1 VVDSDLDLVN
11 NRLFVYGSLRRM
23 GGAFERLLADA
34 VIAVRDGVLADHALF
49 GWGLPYPFVRPE
61 TGHRVVG
68 DVVEID
74 PERVEEVLKAVD
86 EYEGSDY
93 RRVEID
99 VDTDRETVTAFVYL
113 ADSSIELEERN
124 RVESGD
130 WMMPI

>member
-1 VVDSDLDLVN
+1 MN

-34 VIAVRDGVLADHALF
+34 ALDVRDAVLDDHALF

-61 TGHRVVG
+61 SGRQVVG

-74 PERVEEVLKAVD
+74 PDRIEEVLREVD
-86 EYEGSDY
+86 DYEGADY
-93 RRVEID
+93 RRVVVE
-99 VDTDRETVTAFVYL
+99 VDADGESVTAHVYL
-113 ADSSIELEERN
+113 AEPSIDLEERH
-124 RVESGD
+124 RIESGD

>member
-1 VVDSDLDLVN
+1 MS

-34 VIAVRDGVLADHALF
+34 AIDVRDAVLDDHALF

-61 TGHRVVG
+61 SGRRVVG

-74 PERVEEVLKAVD
+74 PDRIEEVLRAVD

-93 RRVEID
+93 RRVVVE
-99 VDTDRETVTAFVYL
+99 VDADGESVTAYVYL
-113 ADSSIELEERN
+113 AEYSVDLEERH

-130 WMMPI
+130 WMRPI

>member
-1 VVDSDLDLVN
+1 
-11 NRLFVYGSLRRM
+11 M

-34 VIAVRDGVLADHALF
+34 AIDVQEGVLADHALF

-61 TGHRVVG
+61 AGRRVVG

-74 PERVEEVLKAVD
+74 PARIEEVLRAVD

-93 RRVEID
+93 HRVEIE
-99 VDTDRETVTAFVYL
+99 VDADGETVTAFVYL
-113 ADSSIELEERN
+113 AEPSVELAERN

>member
-1 VVDSDLDLVN
+1 MS

-34 VIAVRDGVLADHALF
+34 AIDVRDGVLDDHALF

-61 TGHRVVG
+61 AGRQVVG

-74 PERVEEVLKAVD
+74 PDRIDEVLRAVD
-86 EYEGSDY
+86 DYEGADY
-93 RRVEID
+93 RRVVVE
-99 VDTDRETVTAFVYL
+99 VDADGESVTAFVYL
-113 ADSSIELEERN
+113 AEHSIELEDHN

>member
-1 VVDSDLDLVN
+1 
-11 NRLFVYGSLRRM
+11 M

-34 VIAVRDGVLADHALF
+34 AIDVRDGVLDDHALF

-61 TGHRVVG
+61 AGHQVVG

-74 PERVEEVLKAVD
+74 PDRIDEVLRAVD
-86 EYEGSDY
+86 EYEGADY
-93 RRVEID
+93 RRVVVE
-99 VDTDRETVTAFVYL
+99 VDADGESVTAFVYL
-113 ADSSIELEERN
+113 ADHSIELEDHN

>member
-1 VVDSDLDLVN
+1 MTGVSH
-11 NRLFVYGSLRRM
+11 RLFVYGSLRRM

-34 VIAVRDGVLADHALF
+34 AIEVRDAVLEDHALF

-61 TGHRVVG
+61 SGHRVVG

-74 PERVEEVLKAVD
+74 PDRIEEVLRAVD
-86 EYEGSDY
+86 EYEGADY
-93 RRVEID
+93 RRVVVE
-99 VDTDRETVTAFVYL
+99 VDADGESVTAFVYL
-113 ADSSIELEERN
+113 AEHSVHLEERH

>member
-1 VVDSDLDLVN
+1 MN

-34 VIAVRDGVLADHALF
+34 AIDVSDGVLADHALF
-49 GWGLPYPFVRPE
+49 GWGLPFPFVRPE
-61 TGHRVVG
+61 HGRQVVG

-74 PERVEEVLKAVD
+74 PDRIEEVLRAVD
-86 EYEGSDY
+86 EYEGADY
-93 RRVEID
+93 RRVEIE
-99 VDTDRETVTAFVYL
+99 VDAAGQAITAFVYL
-113 ADSSIELEERN
+113 AGPTVELGERN

>member
-1 VVDSDLDLVN
+1 MIDLRGVN

-34 VIAVRDGVLADHALF
+34 ALDVREAILDDHALF

-61 TGHRVVG
+61 SGSRVVG

-74 PERVEEVLKAVD
+74 PQRIEEVLQAVD
-86 EYEGSDY
+86 EYEGADY
-93 RRVEID
+93 RRVVVE
-99 VDTDRETVTAFVYL
+99 VDAEGETITAYVYL
-113 ADSSIELEERN
+113 AEQSVELEERN

>member
-1 VVDSDLDLVN
+1 MS

-23 GGAFERLLADA
+23 GGAFERLLSNAA
-34 VIAVRDGVLADHALF
+34 IEVREGVLDDHALF

-61 TGHRVVG
+61 SGRSVVG

-74 PERVEEVLKAVD
+74 PDRIEEVLRAVD
-86 EYEGSDY
+86 EYEGADY
-93 RRVEID
+93 RRTVVE
-99 VDTDRETVTAFVYL
+99 VDAAGETVTAFVYL
-113 ADSSIELEERN
+113 AEPSVELDERN

>member
-1 VVDSDLDLVN
+1 MRGVN

-34 VIAVRDGVLADHALF
+34 ALEVRAAVLDDHALF

-61 TGHRVVG
+61 SGRRVVG

-74 PERVEEVLKAVD
+74 PERIEEVLKAVD
-86 EYEGSDY
+86 EYEGADY
-93 RRVEID
+93 RRVVVE
-99 VDTDRETVTAFVYL
+99 VDADGASVTAFVYL
-113 ADSSIELEERN
+113 AEHFVELEERN
-124 RVESGD
+124 RVDSGD

>member
-1 VVDSDLDLVN
+1 
-11 NRLFVYGSLRRM
+11 M

-34 VIAVRDGVLADHALF
+34 AVGVRTGVLLDHALF
-49 GWGLPYPFVRPE
+49 GWGLPYPFVRAE
-61 TGHRVVG
+61 GGRRVVG

-74 PERVEEVLKAVD
+74 PAVLEEVLLAVD

-93 RRVEID
+93 RRIEIE
-99 VDTDRETVTAFVYL
+99 VDAEGETVTAFVYV
-113 ADSSIELEERN
+113 AHPSVELEDRN

>member
-1 VVDSDLDLVN
+1 MRSVN

-34 VIAVRDGVLADHALF
+34 AIEIRDGVLDDHALF

-61 TGHRVVG
+61 SGRRVVG

-74 PERVEEVLKAVD
+74 PDRIEEVLEAVD
-86 EYEGSDY
+86 EYEGADY
-93 RRVEID
+93 RRVVVE
-99 VDTDRETVTAFVYL
+99 VDADGETVTAFVYL
-113 ADSSIELEERN
+113 AEQSVDLEERN